1 MCQYFTWLL
10 TVIITYCTL
19 FALIQPTA
27 KHSWTW
33 LTEGSD
39 CHACELFLNKFSIA
53 LGTNKL
59 FFNVRHAYHLIP
71 PHFLL
76 EYMWTLKRQ
85 FWPMDSVPVMHLYIL
100 DSIPL
105 SHSCFYF
112 LMVMSTDK
120 MILKLDFTTVFKGA
134 VPKL

>member
-1 MCQYFTWLL
+1 
-10 TVIITYCTL
+10 
-19 FALIQPTA
+19 
-27 KHSWTW
+27 
-33 LTEGSD
+33 
-39 CHACELFLNKFSIA
+39 
-53 LGTNKL
+53 
-59 FFNVRHAYHLIP
+59 
-71 PHFLL
+71 
-76 EYMWTLKRQ
+76 
-85 FWPMDSVPVMHLYIL
+85 MDSVPVMHLYIL